1 MEQDDFLGKGWSFP
15 PTFDLIERS
24 VTMVEDEVDIQ
35 QSLDVLL
42 STSLGE
48 RVLRSDF
55 GCGINTMP
63 FENITTTLLTKM
75 ERIIEKAILKY
86 EPRIQLDAVFF
97 TKTNAVE
104 GVLYI
109 QIEYTIRSTNSRLNY
124 VYPFYIKEG
133 SHIKS

>member
-1 MEQDDFLGKGWSFP
+1 MDDNNFLGKGWSFP
-15 PTFDLIERS
+15 PAFDLIERS
-24 VTMVEDEVDIQ
+24 VVMVNDEEDIQ
-35 QSLDVLL
+35 QSLNILL
-42 STSLGE
+42 NTGLGE
-48 RVLRSDF
+48 RILRSDF

-86 EPRIQLDAVFF
+86 EPRIDLEHIFF
-97 TKTNAVE
+97 SKSNPLE

-109 QIEYTIRSTNSRLNY
+109 QIEYKIRATNSRMNY

-133 SHIKS
+133 THINN